1 MTDSV
6 ISPAVAHTDAAFDT
20 PTLVAALRTA
30 TDLVRELLTAHSE
43 DSTVVHGTVR
53 QLVELRNVTDHQ
65 LAAHTHALGQ
75 LGVDKRYGRSM
86 IEELAAVGLAPS
98 ETHRL
103 VRIGRAIGSLGT
115 VDGYAADGAFS
126 AAHVDAIV
134 RGLAHIEQR
143 SAISVDADDRR
154 GYASALAS
162 QAFSGANPADIIDY
176 ARTLGNV
183 RADSTG
189 GLPPS
194 EDRTINSLTATKV
207 DGRLR
212 VKADLD
218 TVGGEKLL
226 TAIDRLSAPA
236 PQPDGSRDL
245 RGPEQRY
252 ADALEIILDLAT
264 GSAGAESSPNSDGDT
279 VVSTLFTGLA
289 SPTQLGLT
297 IPAATPELSSLPFM
311 GAVSQA
317 TARRLA
323 CDADVTVMITDGE
336 EVPLAVSRT
345 KRLFTRP
352 QRRALTKRDRCC
364 ITCGAPA
371 SWCRAHHIVHWADGG
386 DTDLD
391 NAGP

>member
-1 MTDSV
+1 MGVLITMRN
-6 ISPAVAHTDAAFDT
+6 AVDHLMAVHVSAAER
-20 PTLVAALRTA
+20 LGVAKVQGRT
-30 TDLVRELLTAHSE
+30 TVELLTH
-43 DSTVVHGTVR
+43 
-53 QLVELRNVTDHQ
+53 
-65 LAAHTHALGQ
+65 
-75 LGVDKRYGRSM
+75 M
-86 IEELAAVGLAPS
+86 GLAPG
-98 ETHRL
+98 TAQR
-103 VRIGRAIGSLGT
+103 VRRIAGALDSVGT
-115 VDGYAADGAFS
+115 VSGYAADGAMS
-126 AAHVDAIV
+126 GEHVDAIV

-154 GYASALAS
+154 AYASALAS